1 MKYVVVLSLYTI
13 LSACL
18 ARAGESP
25 VYGRRRMR
33 QFGEQFRE
41 FDLDRNGVVDAQ
53 EIRSALG
60 IMPTRF
66 VDMFLKRVDVDQDG
80 TSSGSQGYV
89 DVQEI
94 RSSQL
99 DISIE
104 YLPIVERFVITRLA
118 EMDTNQDGMIS
129 MEEFIDGSLR
139 KSIDD

>member
-1 MKYVVVLSLYTI
+1 MR
-13 LSACL
+13 L

-80 TSSGSQGYV
+80 T
-89 DVQEI
+89 
-94 RSSQL
+94 
-99 DISIE
+99 ISRDE
-104 YLPIVERFVITRLA
+104 YLDYALS
-118 EMDTNQDGMIS
+118 D
-129 MEEFIDGSLR
+129 
-139 KSIDD
+139 